1 MISTTIEAGD
11 DLPLT
16 LPQLLRR
23 QAAAHG
29 DRILLQCDDERLSY
43 EEAELRSR
51 RIAKGLLAMG
61 VTKGAHVALLFPNG
75 ADFVTAAFAIARIG
89 AVVLPIS
96 TMSTPDEVRWI
107 LANSD
112 SCALLAT
119 RGYRNHDFAQELST
133 AVPGLDFGA
142 RPPLWS
148 SITPHLRRVW
158 FSEPAPERVDAS
170 WTMADLVLAGES
182 VSDALLEAVEARVTP
197 ADRLVIIHTS
207 GSTSAPK
214 GVMHSHGAQIR
225 HIDNLNQIRRFTPED
240 TLFSNS
246 PFFWIGGFSFTL
258 LGALLAGGRLL
269 CSNATAPAEVMDLLE
284 REKPT
289 MTNGYAQTV
298 AKFALDP
305 TYPGRDLS
313 SARRGNL
320 YTIMAPEV
328 RPRDPELRHNMFGM
342 TETGST
348 FVTHEDEGDIPER
361 LRGSYGKFAPGYEHR
376 IVDPES
382 GKECASGE
390 VGELWLRGPFMMDGY
405 YGRPRSQV
413 FDADGWYHSGDMG
426 AVDAEGHFHFKGRRG
441 DMIKTS
447 GANVS
452 PREVEA
458 VLRPLAGDR
467 QCIVL
472 GVPDPQRGQ
481 AVVAVVIAESDAEV
495 DEAALQGE
503 LAKRIS
509 KYKVPRRIIR
519 LPQAQLPVMSS
530 GKIEMRRLQEI
541 VAGRVR

>member
-16 LPQLLRR
+16 LPKLLRR
-23 QAAAHG
+23 RAAEHG
-29 DRILLQCDDERLSY
+29 DRILLHCDDERLSY
-43 EEAELRSR
+43 EDAEVRSR

-61 VTKGAHVALLFPNG
+61 VAKGAHVALLFPNG

-119 RGYRNHDFAQELST
+119 RRFRSHEYAGELAT
-133 AVPGLDFGA
+133 AIPELDFTR
-142 RPPLWS
+142 RPPLHS
-148 SITPHLRRVW
+148 ATAPHLRRVW
-158 FSEPAPERVDAS
+158 FADPAPEGADAA
-170 WTMADLVLAGES
+170 WTMADLLVAGDA

-214 GVMHSHGAQIR
+214 GVMHSHGAQIP
-225 HIDNLNQIRRFTPED
+225 HINNLNQIRRFTPED

-269 CSNATAPAEVMDLLE
+269 CSNATAPADVMDLLE

-305 TYPGRDLS
+305 TYPKRDFS

-382 GKECASGE
+382 GKECAPGE

-413 FDADGWYHSGDMG
+413 FDVDGWYHSGDMG
-426 AVDAEGHFHFKGRRG
+426 AVDAEGHFYFKGRRG

-458 VLRPLAGDR
+458 VLRPLTGDK
-467 QCIVL
+467 QCLVL

-481 AVVAVVIAESDAEV
+481 AVVAVVIAESDADV
-495 DEAALQGE
+495 DEAGLQAQ
-503 LAKRIS
+503 LTTKLS
-509 KYKVPRRIIR
+509 KYKVPRRVVR
-519 LPQAQLPVMSS
+519 LPQAELPVMSS
-530 GKIEMRRLQEI
+530 GKVEMRRLQQI
-541 VAGRVR
+541 VAERLR